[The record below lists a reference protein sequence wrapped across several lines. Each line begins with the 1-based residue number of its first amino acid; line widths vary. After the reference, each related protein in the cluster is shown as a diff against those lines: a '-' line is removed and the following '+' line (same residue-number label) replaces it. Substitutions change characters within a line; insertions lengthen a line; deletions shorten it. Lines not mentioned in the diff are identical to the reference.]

1 MIVQAGLCDP
11 PARGWGPSLALGM
24 TDGGL
29 TFPARGDSSET
40 ALPVTLDCGC
50 NVVTF

>member
-11 PARGWGPSLALGM
+11 PAWVGSLARVGM

-29 TFPARGDSSET
+29 KFPAREDPSET
-40 ALPVTLDCGC
+40 ALPATLDCGC